1 MQEKVKKFNQ
11 TKNCHLKPM
20 PVSARILD
28 IQSEIGELA
37 KEHLKATNYGTT
49 EFELTDDFIM
59 EFGDVMYSLMSLAN
73 EVDLNAEVALNKVIE
88 KYKNR
93 IKQGNSMGSEV
104 EKKHN

>member
-37 KEHLKATNYGTT
+37 KEYLKASNYGTS
-49 EFELTDDFIM
+49 EFELTEDFIM
-59 EFGDVMYSLMSLAN
+59 EFGDVMYSLLSLAD
-73 EVDLNAEVALNKVIE
+73 EVNLSAETALNKVIE

-93 IKQGNSMGSEV
+93 IKNGKTMGSKA